1 MSGKDVLLSRQEKEI
16 IVQKA
21 REDETFKRE
30 LLAYPHQAIARAGV
44 NITGDIEIK
53 VLEESA
59 RVAYLVLPVNLEE
72 LIDEDLDMMSAGIC
86 FAYYCPC
93 NTGGGNIGGYS

>member
-1 MSGKDVLLSRQEKEI
+1 MSSNGILLSRQEKEK

-21 REDETFKRE
+21 REDETFKKE
-30 LLAYPHQAIARAGV
+30 LLADPHQAIARVGV

-72 LIDEDLDMMSAGIC
+72 LMDEDLDMLSAGIC

-93 NTGGGNIGGYS
+93 NTGGETAGGLS